1 MATLRLHWKL
11 NETDF
16 SSPPTTIADSSG
28 NGYDGIAPSSLIESV
43 ATPSGFGIEGQG
55 AAAGQGPTDI
65 SKGTSIT
72 FAFWARV
79 DQSLSHLMHQGF
91 SRVNFNEEGIVCSP
105 TIGGANTLTTSFEW
119 SGWHWLVITQSGTTA
134 KVYLDS
140 VLIDTGTGLDTVS
153 TDNTF
158 GTFIEDEDGINDLR
172 IYAGEL
178 NQTEIDAIYDSNA
191 ITPNPATWEDVP
203 AAVAGTE
210 DSITMKAS
218 FGEAS
223 APLDTSVEY
232 YFYNL
237 TDPTHDSGWQ
247 SSQTYTDT
255 GLTVGVEYTYT
266 LQLRSKTY
274 LNTGSLSTEESA
286 TVVDTEA
293 PRPDPATFLQA
304 PIALDDDRIF
314 MSATVGTD
322 ASTPIEYRFAETSG
336 NPGGSTQDW
345 SESSSFIDSGLDPD
359 TTYTYTVQMRD
370 AVPNTGTASAPASA
384 TTDAAPSTDPVLI
397 HHWPLDEKTLGGI
410 NFITD
415 DIVGGTGIRTLG
427 GSLNPIIFVQ
437 GVIDNAARTEG
448 TQDMFNLVTQQIID
462 DQAVS
467 ISFWF
472 RSSGSTNMGVFSFSK
487 GVSYY
492 ECILDENLDFHFK
505 NLASAT
511 ATVGTDDEFNDGS
524 WHHAVIVITD
534 TVGIKLYIDSNLD
547 NTVADNTMLAA
558 KEDMTTGKANN
569 NSDTNLIGDLDDI
582 RIYSGIL
589 TDQDIS
595 DLYDEGITG
604 WQLND
609 NYNGYNAD
617 YEVDRAGREAN
628 DKYGNTGVPE
638 DERLNNVYGKNNDIY
653 DNT

>member
-91 SRVNFNEEGIVCSP
+91 SRVNFNEEGIVWSP

-158 GTFIEDEDGINDLR
+158 GTFIEDEDGLNDLR

-178 NQTEIDAIYDSNA
+178 NQTEIDALYDSNA

-286 TVVDTEA
+286 TVVDDEA

-397 HHWPLDEKTLGGI
+397 HHWKLDEASGEI
-410 NFITD
+410 NLVD
-415 DIVGGTGIRTLG
+415 SVGSVDMGKVSNPVDSVPAPINTGIRVSNTYYQESAF
-427 GSLNPIIFVQ
+427 GS
-437 GVIDNAARTEG
+437 VIDDNPAS
-448 TQDMFNLVTQQIID
+448 M
-462 DQAVS
+462 S
-467 ISFWF
+467 MWF
-472 RSSGSTNMGVFSFSK
+472 RSTQQGTISRIFHVDNTGSGAYYRFSFLAPGRVQFNVSDDGGGGDSPTSPAGTNWCDGQWHLAV
-487 GVSYY
+487 GVIIDS
-492 ECILDENLDFHFK
+492 D
-505 NLASAT
+505 T
-511 ATVGTDDEFNDGS
+511 A
-524 WHHAVIVITD
+524 
-534 TVGIKLYIDSNLD
+534 KLYLDGNLVRTSSETGTTPSVMISAFVSIDNPVSGY
-547 NTVADNTMLAA
+547 V
-558 KEDMTTGKANN
+558 
-569 NSDTNLIGDLDDI
+569 GDLDDL